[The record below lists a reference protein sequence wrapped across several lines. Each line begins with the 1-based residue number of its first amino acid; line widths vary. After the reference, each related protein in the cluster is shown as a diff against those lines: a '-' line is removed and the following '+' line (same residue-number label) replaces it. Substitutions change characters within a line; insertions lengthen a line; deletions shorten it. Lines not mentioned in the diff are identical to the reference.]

1 MEQISELYGALQA
14 TEPTQQK
21 ITGSLDYVEAQ
32 QKELGLILDQYENSV
47 NEILGND
54 AQLSGMGGA
63 DGERERAYVAEPCML
78 RLRLMMREQVQ
89 PGEFAKHSAG
99 RHVSIAVVAHSRRQR
114 ALHLS
119 RLDGCR
125 RGVS

>member
-1 MEQISELYGALQA
+1 MEERTKEFMSLAADVRAWDAVLVNNGEKVCQTSCPSAIQWLIRSVCSQISELYSALQA

-21 ITGSLDYVEAQ
+21 ITGSLDYVEGQ

-63 DGERERAYVAEPCML
+63 DGERERA
-78 RLRLMMREQVQ
+78 
-89 PGEFAKHSAG
+89 
-99 RHVSIAVVAHSRRQR
+99 
-114 ALHLS
+114 
-119 RLDGCR
+119 
-125 RGVS
+125 